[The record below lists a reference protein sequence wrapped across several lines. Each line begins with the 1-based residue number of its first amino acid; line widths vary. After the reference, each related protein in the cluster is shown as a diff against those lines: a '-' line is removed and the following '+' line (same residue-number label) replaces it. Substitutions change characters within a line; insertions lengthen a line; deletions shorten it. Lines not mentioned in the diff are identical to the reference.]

1 MTTDQHIKLVAVG
14 DKFYEKLG
22 DLAAG
27 CIAEFPCS
35 IQDEVIRYL
44 QDKCSIY
51 STTYTEKLKKLRLLG
66 RDVPE

>member
-1 MTTDQHIKLVAVG
+1 MTTDQHIRLVAVG

-22 DLAAG
+22 NLAAE
-27 CIAEFPCS
+27 CIAEFPCG

-51 STTYTEKLKKLRLLG
+51 GTTYIDKLKELR
-66 RDVPE
+66 RAVT